1 MRLATTIALALCIA
15 LPGPIAANASDAV
28 IPIHKHR
35 THMHLAVYRLFNPA
49 ATAWAPPHEI
59 LPVAP
64 AVKSN
69 DNYDG
74 LSRNRDQCNRGCI
87 DEGRG

>member
-35 THMHLAVYRLFNPA
+35 THMHLEVYRSFNPA
-49 ATAWAPPHEI
+49 TIAWAPPHAI
-59 LPVAP
+59 FPVAP
-64 AVKSN
+64 AARSD

-74 LSRNRDQCNRGCI
+74 LSRDPDQCNHGCI
-87 DEGRG
+87 DN